1 MKVVSYLRVSSRS
14 QIEGDGF
21 TRQRIAI
28 QQWMDTNNAVH
39 LAEFVEEGVSGTT
52 EVINR
57 PALTR
62 LVSYV
67 LEHGNIDAVIVE
79 KSDRLARDLI
89 TGELLLR
96 QFVSMGIK
104 VIEAEGGNE
113 LTAEN
118 NGNPTTVLV
127 RQVLAAVAQFEKS
140 SIVSKLR
147 SARNRRRAET
157 GRCEGRKPYG
167 MVGEERA
174 VVSRILSMGGTTRQI
189 ADTLNAEGVPT
200 RGGGRWRH
208 SVVAAILSRGRGEGV
223 QMPTVIIPHVGA
235 TELGGRKLD
244 FDKHRNVEEWV

>member
-1 MKVVSYLRVSSRS
+1 MRIVSYLRVSSRH
-14 QIEGDGF
+14 QINGDGF
-21 TRQRIAI
+21 DRQRIAI
-28 QQWMDTNNAVH
+28 TQWCATHGADHM
-39 LAEFVEEGVSGTT
+39 AEFVEEGVSGTT

-62 LVSYV
+62 LVSHI
-67 LEHGNIDAVIVE
+67 LERGDIDAVIVE

-96 QFVSMGIK
+96 QFVQMGVK

-113 LTAEN
+113 LTAGN
-118 NGNPTTVLV
+118 NDNPTAVLV
-127 RQVLAAVAQFEKS
+127 RQILAAVAQFEKS

-167 MVGEERA
+167 DTPAERVA
-174 VVSRILSMGGTTRQI
+174 VARILELDGTPTRAI

-200 RGGGRWRH
+200 RSGVPWRH
-208 SVVAAILSRGRGEGV
+208 STVAAILSRSRRS
-223 QMPTVIIPHVGA
+223 
-235 TELGGRKLD
+235 TET
-244 FDKHRNVEEWV
+244 VEEDWI

>member
-1 MKVVSYLRVSSRS
+1 MRVVSYLRVSSRS

-21 TRQRIAI
+21 TRQRVAI
-28 QQWMDTNNAVH
+28 QQWCDTHGAVH

-62 LVSYV
+62 LVTYV
-67 LEHGNIDAVIVE
+67 LEAGNIDAVIVE

-96 QFVSMGIK
+96 QFVSMGVK

-113 LTAEN
+113 LTAGN
-118 NGNPTTVLV
+118 NDNPTAVLV
-127 RQVLAAVAQFEKS
+127 RQILAAVAQFEKS

-157 GRCEGRKPYG
+157 GRCEGQKPYG
-167 MVGEERA
+167 YTEDERA
-174 VVSRILSMGGTTRQI
+174 VVTRIMSMGGTTRRI
-189 ADTLNAEGVPT
+189 AEVLNAEGVPT
-200 RGGGRWRH
+200 RSGGRWRH
-208 SVVAAILSRGRGEGV
+208 SVVAAILSRGRGVE
-223 QMPTVIIPHVGA
+223 TV
-235 TELGGRKLD
+235 
-244 FDKHRNVEEWV
+244 VEEDWI